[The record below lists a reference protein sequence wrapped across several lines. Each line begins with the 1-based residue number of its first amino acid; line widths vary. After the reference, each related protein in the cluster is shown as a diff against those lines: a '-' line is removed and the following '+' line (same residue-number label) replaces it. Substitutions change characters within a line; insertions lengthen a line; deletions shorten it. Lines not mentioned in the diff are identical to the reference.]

1 MSNIKLKTENKEIID
16 AFNLGVNE
24 GYVAYED
31 EKLVIKFAEWIV
43 DKKITFHIETEF
55 EKLYNWNDIIISMD
69 EIYDQFIDS
78 QDF

>member
-31 EKLVIKFAEWIV
+31 EKLVIKFAEWIIEKGISYF
-43 DKKITFHIETEF
+43 KKTDEGIIY
-55 EKLYNWNDIIISMD
+55 LYGDVLLTME
-69 EIYDQFIDS
+69 EIYDRFIDS